1 MDIKWGEPDVDGLVD
16 YLVRE
21 KGFSEERVR
30 AGAAR
35 LSKGLK
41 TKQQGQ
47 IPSPETLFSCFMCSL
62 FSGLSCF
69 FVVVLWDGGLMV
81 GRLEGFFKVLPK
93 SPDEIAKQKRKAET
107 EAANKKAAK
116 KGKTGSGAPG
126 RKGGK

>member
-1 MDIKWGEPDVDGLVD
+1 VD

-41 TKQQGQ
+41 TKQQG
-47 IPSPETLFSCFMCSL
+47 I
-62 FSGLSCF
+62 LSREE
-69 FVVVLWDGGLMV
+69 LTV

-93 SPDEIAKQKRKAET
+93 TPEEVEKQKRKAET
-107 EAANKKAAK
+107 EAANRKAAK
-116 KGKTGSGAPG
+116 KSKAGGGAPG
-126 RKGGK
+126 KRGK